1 MPDVRALAPPDA
13 KNIIIKKSEIPGEY
27 FHILVSGVI
36 LRSLGR
42 IEHGLCSDPGG
53 SPGTPPLTLTGSQ
66 KSFSRK
72 TSVCEAVQHL
82 ANEKQPSFVGLSPP
96 KYGIEEEK
104 VAWSSFDLSLCG
116 GFSVD
121 NTLQGTHCSS
131 HNL

>member
-1 MPDVRALAPPDA
+1 MRSWWFVLLWVLCKLA
-13 KNIIIKKSEIPGEY
+13 KRLS
-27 FHILVSGVI
+27 
-36 LRSLGR
+36 
-42 IEHGLCSDPGG
+42 
-53 SPGTPPLTLTGSQ
+53 LTLTGSQ

-82 ANEKQPSFVGLSPP
+82 ANEKRPSFVGLSPP
-96 KYGIEEEK
+96 KHGNEEEK